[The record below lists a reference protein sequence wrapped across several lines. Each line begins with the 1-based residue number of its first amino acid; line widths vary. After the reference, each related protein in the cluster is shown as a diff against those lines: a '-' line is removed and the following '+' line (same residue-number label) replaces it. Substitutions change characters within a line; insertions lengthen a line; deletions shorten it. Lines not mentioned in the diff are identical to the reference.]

1 MKLIGQ
7 FGRKWSVI
15 SKNIKGRTENAVKN
29 RYHSICK
36 QTVSKDSQKSTT
48 TNSLHTGRV
57 SRRLRKKPRGRSHR
71 QLY

>member
-1 MKLIGQ
+1 MKLISQ
-7 FGRKWSVI
+7 YGRKWSVI

-48 TNSLHTGRV
+48 TNSQMAQKGVKRI
-57 SRRLRKKPRGRSHR
+57 RKKKYIRNHR
-71 QLY
+71 HVY